1 MSLDERLRAATIP
14 DAAFDVEGDIS
25 DVRRRAGRI
34 RRRRTGAAACA
45 LTLLVAAAVIV
56 WPRSSDDATIDTA
69 DSADTWFLPASVPDG
84 YQLAWVDPPSAR
96 PNETGGADPWVGT
109 YAYGYQSPTVEFD
122 TRIIVGADLDDPA
135 ATAAVLDDGGSAD
148 EVNGRG
154 AVRWRSDGATVRLLV
169 ELDGAVAHVIVHPRG
184 ASFPDPPPLPPDHVV
199 DGYAASIT
207 RIDEAAWRAALE
219 SGADVA
225 DRYGP
230 LDGKVVVEGDGW
242 QVLDGD
248 SRPPFSVRHRAVWAR
263 IGQVDGS
270 AVGAPPEQGD
280 FWSEEILEADG
291 VRVAWGLAPSSS
303 RIARLR
309 IGDQILTE
317 NTVAFDGWRVWAIDV
332 SELDT
337 SDTRVEFL
345 DADGTVVGDGPVATV
360 HPPDP
365 DDLPMFSSDS
375 DPPIEAAE
383 IADRL
388 ACDSTGDG
396 MPYVDP
402 AGPKPLA
409 ALLCQIGDADLNIT
423 VYASQQDVTAALVA
437 AAPFCGHRA
446 VGLDWIVVTNTPEA
460 ADRAASALGAS
471 SLTLPGCAGG

>member
-69 DSADTWFLPASVPDG
+69 DSADAWFLPASVPDG

-184 ASFPDPPPLPPDHVV
+184 ASFPDPPPLPPDQVV

-242 QVLDGD
+242 QSSTPMERSWAMDR
-248 SRPPFSVRHRAVWAR
+248 SPRSTRPTRTTRPCSPARATLRSKRQRSPTGSPATPPETGCPTSTDPDRNHSQRSSAR
-263 IGQVDGS
+263 SATPTSTSPSTHPNKTSPPPWSQPPRS
-270 AVGAPPEQGD
+270 AV
-280 FWSEEILEADG
+280 
-291 VRVAWGLAPSSS
+291 
-303 RIARLR
+303 
-309 IGDQILTE
+309 
-317 NTVAFDGWRVWAIDV
+317 
-332 SELDT
+332 
-337 SDTRVEFL
+337 TRRS
-345 DADGTVVGDGPVATV
+345 A
-360 HPPDP
+360 
-365 DDLPMFSSDS
+365 
-375 DPPIEAAE
+375 
-383 IADRL
+383 
-388 ACDSTGDG
+388 STG
-396 MPYVDP
+396 
-402 AGPKPLA
+402 
-409 ALLCQIGDADLNIT
+409 
-423 VYASQQDVTAALVA
+423 S
-437 AAPFCGHRA
+437 
-446 VGLDWIVVTNTPEA
+446 W
-460 ADRAASALGAS
+460 
-471 SLTLPGCAGG
+471 